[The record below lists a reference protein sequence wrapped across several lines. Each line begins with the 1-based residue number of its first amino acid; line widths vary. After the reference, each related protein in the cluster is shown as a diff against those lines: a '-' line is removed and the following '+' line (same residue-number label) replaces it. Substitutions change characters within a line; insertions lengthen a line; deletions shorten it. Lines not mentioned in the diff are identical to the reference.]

1 MRTLVQLT
9 TALIPAL
16 LLASCNQPNEGKV
29 PEPGVTSASVADN
42 SAAVPASPTA
52 DPASGRKV
60 SEDNDLYVFDYAYP
74 AAAAAIPTLKAWLD
88 ADLDKDRSE
97 LIAEATAER
106 AETEKQGFPYRIY
119 SRGHDW
125 KVVAETPGWLSLSS
139 IVSTYT
145 GGAHPNY
152 VFDTILWEKQADQR
166 RAPKDM
172 FVSKEALTKA
182 IQPEFCRQIDEER
195 AEKRGE
201 RMKQGSD
208 DLFSECLNPA
218 DYVIIFGSSDGAAF
232 DRLGVLVPPYE
243 AGPYAEGDYEA
254 TIPVDAKIL
263 SVIKPEFR
271 SAFAAAR

>member
-16 LLASCNQPNEGKV
+16 LLASCNQPDEAKV
-29 PEPGVTSASVADN
+29 PQPGVTSASVADN
-42 SAAVPASPTA
+42 SATTFASPTA

-88 ADLDKDRSE
+88 ADLDKDKSE
-97 LIAEATAER
+97 LIAQATADK
-106 AETEKQGFPYRIY
+106 AEMEKQGIPYRTY
-119 SRGHDW
+119 SRSHDW

-152 VFDTILWEKQADQR
+152 WFDTILWDKQADQR
-166 RAPKDM
+166 REPKDM

-201 RMKQGSD
+201 HMSKDSD
-208 DLFSECLNPA
+208 DPFNKCLNPA

-232 DRLGVLVPPYE
+232 DRVGVLVPPYE
-243 AGPYAEGDYEA
+243 AGPYAEGKYEA
-254 TIPVDAKIL
+254 TIPVDAAIL
-263 SVIKPEFR
+263 GVIKPEFR
-271 SAFAAAR
+271 SSFAAAR